1 MFFFLLSTL
10 CSPLYYTNVFSLY
23 TLNLTFSSLPSKC
36 FFLCTLPALHSP
48 LYHTYISCLLCRN
61 KAIADYLCSNG
72 YMDALEAFKAEAD
85 MPGEIER
92 KYAGLLE
99 KKWCSVIRLQKKVR
113 KTWNYYY
120 YCYCSWNKKIIE
132 VLLLA
137 PFIWL

>member
-1 MFFFLLSTL
+1 M
-10 CSPLYYTNVFSLY
+10 
-23 TLNLTFSSLPSKC
+23 
-36 FFLCTLPALHSP
+36 
-48 LYHTYISCLLCRN
+48 TYLLCVYSN

-113 KTWNYYY
+113 RAAVVVDDDDDGGCWEHIYRT
-120 YCYCSWNKKIIE
+120 C
-132 VLLLA
+132 VA
-137 PFIWL
+137 